1 MNTKTGKLFQLALA
15 GLFLVS
21 AVVLVRV
28 SRVEAISA
36 IPVAGAEGAVET
48 YRERID
54 ATYWMLETGELTLDW
69 K

>member
-15 GLFLVS
+15 SVFLVS

-28 SRVEAISA
+28 SRVEAMSA
-36 IPVAGAEGAVET
+36 IPVARAEGAVET

-54 ATYWMLETGELTLDW
+54 ATYRLLETGELTLGSE
-69 K
+69 